1 MGTSSGYSCYSSST
15 GSLRMGGVSSC
26 RGTLK
31 QVPIYRK
38 TVKSLLSKAREHRLP
53 AGGANVSDQDHKSIL
68 VIDDEQ
74 LIRLQIRSALELEGY
89 VVHEAANGNEGLA
102 RIAEAA
108 PDVVITDILM
118 PDKEGIETIL
128 ELRRSHPK
136 IRIIAI
142 SGGGRTGNKDFLRTA
157 KHLGADRTL
166 AKPFGLAELLRLV
179 REVLAEANGG
189 KSAGS
194 PV

>member
-1 MGTSSGYSCYSSST
+1 M
-15 GSLRMGGVSSC
+15 
-26 RGTLK
+26 
-31 QVPIYRK
+31 
-38 TVKSLLSKAREHRLP
+38 
-53 AGGANVSDQDHKSIL
+53 SDQNHKNIL

-89 VVHEAANGNEGLA
+89 IVHEAANGNEGLA

-128 ELRRSHPK
+128 ELRRTHPK

-179 REVLAEANGG
+179 REVLAEANGD
-189 KSAGS
+189 KSGGGS
-194 PV
+194 PS

>member
-1 MGTSSGYSCYSSST
+1 M
-15 GSLRMGGVSSC
+15 
-26 RGTLK
+26 
-31 QVPIYRK
+31 P
-38 TVKSLLSKAREHRLP
+38 
-53 AGGANVSDQDHKSIL
+53 DQQKNSIL

-74 LIRLQIRSALELEGY
+74 LIRLQIRSALEFEGFT
-89 VVHEAANGNEGLA
+89 VHEAADGNEGLT
-102 RIAEAA
+102 RIALDR

-128 ELRRSHPK
+128 ELRRLYPK

-166 AKPFGLAELLRLV
+166 AKPFGLAELLRMV
-179 REVLAEANGG
+179 RELLADSNGG
-189 KSAGS
+189 TQSADNRQN
-194 PV
+194 

>member
-1 MGTSSGYSCYSSST
+1 
-15 GSLRMGGVSSC
+15 VS
-26 RGTLK
+26 REE
-31 QVPIYRK
+31 K
-38 TVKSLLSKAREHRLP
+38 TVP
-53 AGGANVSDQDHKSIL
+53 DQQGKVVL

-74 LIRLQIRSALELEGY
+74 LIRLQVRAALEQDGF
-89 VVHEAANGNEGLA
+89 VVHEAANGNEGLT
-102 RIAEAA
+102 RIAVTA

-128 ELRRSHPK
+128 ELRRHYPS

-166 AKPFGLAELLRLV
+166 AKPFALGELLRMV
-179 REVLAEANGG
+179 REVLMEAGAATG
-189 KSAGS
+189 ASAGTHS
-194 PV
+194 

>member
-1 MGTSSGYSCYSSST
+1 M
-15 GSLRMGGVSSC
+15 
-26 RGTLK
+26 
-31 QVPIYRK
+31 
-38 TVKSLLSKAREHRLP
+38 
-53 AGGANVSDQDHKSIL
+53 SDQNHKNIL

-89 VVHEAANGNEGLA
+89 TVHEAANGNEGLA
-102 RIAEAA
+102 RIAEVT

-128 ELRRSHPK
+128 ELRRTHPK

-179 REVLAEANGG
+179 NEVLAEANGG
-189 KSAGS
+189 KGGAGS
-194 PV
+194 AS

>member
-1 MGTSSGYSCYSSST
+1 M
-15 GSLRMGGVSSC
+15 
-26 RGTLK
+26 
-31 QVPIYRK
+31 PDP
-38 TVKSLLSKAREHRLP
+38 E
-53 AGGANVSDQDHKSIL
+53 NKSIL

-74 LIRLQIRSALELEGY
+74 LIRLQIRNALELEGFT
-89 VVHEAANGNEGLA
+89 VHEAANGNEGLA
-102 RIAEAA
+102 RIAESV

-128 ELRRSHPK
+128 ELRRTHPK

-179 REVLAEANGG
+179 REMLDDANGSG
-189 KSAGS
+189 NKLPGRS
-194 PV
+194 

>member
-1 MGTSSGYSCYSSST
+1 M
-15 GSLRMGGVSSC
+15 
-26 RGTLK
+26 
-31 QVPIYRK
+31 
-38 TVKSLLSKAREHRLP
+38 
-53 AGGANVSDQDHKSIL
+53 SDQDHKSIL

>member
-1 MGTSSGYSCYSSST
+1 M
-15 GSLRMGGVSSC
+15 
-26 RGTLK
+26 
-31 QVPIYRK
+31 
-38 TVKSLLSKAREHRLP
+38 
-53 AGGANVSDQDHKSIL
+53 SDQDHKSIL

-166 AKPFGLAELLRLV
+166 AKPFGLAELLRLG
-179 REVLAEANGG
+179 R
-189 KSAGS
+189 
-194 PV
+194 

>member
-1 MGTSSGYSCYSSST
+1 
-15 GSLRMGGVSSC
+15 
-26 RGTLK
+26 
-31 QVPIYRK
+31 VP
-38 TVKSLLSKAREHRLP
+38 
-53 AGGANVSDQDHKSIL
+53 DQQGKVVL

-74 LIRLQIRSALELEGY
+74 LIRLQVRAALEQDGF
-89 VVHEAANGNEGLA
+89 VVHEAANGNEGLT
-102 RIAEAA
+102 RIAVTV

-128 ELRRSHPK
+128 ELRRRYPS

-166 AKPFGLAELLRLV
+166 AKPFGLADLLKLV
-179 REVLAEANGG
+179 REVLMEANAAAA
-189 KSAGS
+189 SSTGS
-194 PV
+194 HP

>member
-1 MGTSSGYSCYSSST
+1 M
-15 GSLRMGGVSSC
+15 
-26 RGTLK
+26 
-31 QVPIYRK
+31 
-38 TVKSLLSKAREHRLP
+38 
-53 AGGANVSDQDHKSIL
+53 SDQNHKNIL

-89 VVHEAANGNEGLA
+89 IVHEAANGNEGLA

-128 ELRRSHPK
+128 ELRRTHPK

-189 KSAGS
+189 KSGGGS
-194 PV
+194 PS

>member
-1 MGTSSGYSCYSSST
+1 M
-15 GSLRMGGVSSC
+15 
-26 RGTLK
+26 
-31 QVPIYRK
+31 
-38 TVKSLLSKAREHRLP
+38 
-53 AGGANVSDQDHKSIL
+53 SDQVNKTIL
-68 VIDDEQ
+68 IIDDEQ
-74 LIRLQIRSALELEGY
+74 LIRLQIRSALELEGFT
-89 VVHEAANGNEGLA
+89 VREAANGNEGLA
-102 RIAEAA
+102 RIAEAT

-128 ELRRSHPK
+128 ELRRTHPK

-179 REVLAEANGG
+179 HEVLADANSG
-189 KSAGS
+189 KGAAAS
-194 PV
+194 PKA

>member
-1 MGTSSGYSCYSSST
+1 
-15 GSLRMGGVSSC
+15 
-26 RGTLK
+26 
-31 QVPIYRK
+31 VP
-38 TVKSLLSKAREHRLP
+38 
-53 AGGANVSDQDHKSIL
+53 DQQSPSIL

-74 LIRLQIRSALELEGY
+74 LIRLQIRNALEFEGFT
-89 VVHEAANGNEGLA
+89 VHEAANGNEGLA
-102 RIAEAA
+102 CIAQST

-128 ELRRSHPK
+128 ELRRTHPK

-179 REVLAEANGG
+179 REVLDDANG
-189 KSAGS
+189 AGN
-194 PV
+194 PAPNA

>member
-1 MGTSSGYSCYSSST
+1 M
-15 GSLRMGGVSSC
+15 
-26 RGTLK
+26 
-31 QVPIYRK
+31 P
-38 TVKSLLSKAREHRLP
+38 
-53 AGGANVSDQDHKSIL
+53 DQQNKSIL

-74 LIRLQIRSALELEGY
+74 LIRLQIRNALELEGFS
-89 VVHEAANGNEGLA
+89 VHEAANGNEGLS
-102 RIAEAA
+102 RIATAR

-128 ELRRSHPK
+128 ELRRTHPK
-136 IRIIAI
+136 IKIIAI

-179 REVLAEANGG
+179 REVLADTNG
-189 KSAGS
+189 AS
-194 PV
+194 PQPPRA

>member
-1 MGTSSGYSCYSSST
+1 M
-15 GSLRMGGVSSC
+15 
-26 RGTLK
+26 
-31 QVPIYRK
+31 PDP
-38 TVKSLLSKAREHRLP
+38 E
-53 AGGANVSDQDHKSIL
+53 NKSIL

-74 LIRLQIRSALELEGY
+74 LIRLQIRNALELEGFT
-89 VVHEAANGNEGLA
+89 VHEAANGNEGLA
-102 RIAEAA
+102 RIAESV

-128 ELRRSHPK
+128 ELRRTHPK

-179 REVLAEANGG
+179 REMLDDANGSG
-189 KSAGS
+189 NKPPGRS
-194 PV
+194 

>member
-1 MGTSSGYSCYSSST
+1 MT
-15 GSLRMGGVSSC
+15 
-26 RGTLK
+26 
-31 QVPIYRK
+31 
-38 TVKSLLSKAREHRLP
+38 
-53 AGGANVSDQDHKSIL
+53 DQDHKSIL

-74 LIRLQIRSALELEGY
+74 LIRLQIRSALELEGFT
-89 VVHEAANGNEGLA
+89 VHEAANGIEGLA
-102 RIAEAA
+102 RIAEAT

-128 ELRRSHPK
+128 ELRRTYPK

-179 REVLAEANGG
+179 REVLTEADGG
-189 KSAGS
+189 TSSAGR
-194 PV
+194 PA

>member
-1 MGTSSGYSCYSSST
+1 M
-15 GSLRMGGVSSC
+15 
-26 RGTLK
+26 
-31 QVPIYRK
+31 
-38 TVKSLLSKAREHRLP
+38 
-53 AGGANVSDQDHKSIL
+53 SDQDHKSIL

-128 ELRRSHPK
+128 ELRRTHPK

-179 REVLAEANGG
+179 RDVLAEANGG
-189 KSAGS
+189 KSGAGS
-194 PV
+194 PA

>member
-1 MGTSSGYSCYSSST
+1 
-15 GSLRMGGVSSC
+15 
-26 RGTLK
+26 
-31 QVPIYRK
+31 VP
-38 TVKSLLSKAREHRLP
+38 
-53 AGGANVSDQDHKSIL
+53 DQQSPSIL

-74 LIRLQIRSALELEGY
+74 LIRLQIRNALEFEGFT
-89 VVHEAANGNEGLA
+89 VHEAANGNEGLA
-102 RIAEAA
+102 RIAQST

-128 ELRRSHPK
+128 ELRRTHPK

-179 REVLAEANGG
+179 REVLDDASG
-189 KSAGS
+189 AGN
-194 PV
+194 PAPTA

>member
-1 MGTSSGYSCYSSST
+1 LPST
-15 GSLRMGGVSSC
+15 EKEK
-26 RGTLK
+26 TL
-31 QVPIYRK
+31 
-38 TVKSLLSKAREHRLP
+38 
-53 AGGANVSDQDHKSIL
+53 SDQHGKVVL

-74 LIRLQIRSALELEGY
+74 LIRLQVRTALETEGF
-89 VVHEAANGNEGLA
+89 VVHEAANGNEGLT
-102 RIAEAA
+102 RIALVV

-128 ELRRSHPK
+128 ELRRRYPT

-166 AKPFGLAELLRLV
+166 AKPFALGALLRLV
-179 REVLAEANGG
+179 REVLAEAEDATA
-189 KSAGS
+189 SAARNS
-194 PV
+194 S

>member
-1 MGTSSGYSCYSSST
+1 
-15 GSLRMGGVSSC
+15 
-26 RGTLK
+26 
-31 QVPIYRK
+31 VP
-38 TVKSLLSKAREHRLP
+38 
-53 AGGANVSDQDHKSIL
+53 DQQSPSIL

-74 LIRLQIRSALELEGY
+74 LIRLQIRNALEFEGFT
-89 VVHEAANGNEGLA
+89 VHEAANGNEGLA
-102 RIAEAA
+102 RIAQST

-128 ELRRSHPK
+128 ELRRTHPK

-179 REVLAEANGG
+179 REVLDDANG
-189 KSAGS
+189 AGN
-194 PV
+194 PAPNA